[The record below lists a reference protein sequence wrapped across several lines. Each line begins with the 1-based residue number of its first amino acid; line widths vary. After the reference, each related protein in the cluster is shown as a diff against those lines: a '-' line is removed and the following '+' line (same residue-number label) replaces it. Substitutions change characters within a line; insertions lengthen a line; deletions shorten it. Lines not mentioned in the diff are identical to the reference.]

1 MADPRTYVTMYE
13 RLEYYA
19 DSKFKTPV
27 APFVNKFTD
36 FVRIPQEMRDW
47 TETELNKARD
57 LYLIS
62 SLC

>member
-1 MADPRTYVTMYE
+1 MYE